1 MKENKLMFKKNIIEI
16 LNKYDIIEIF
26 ENVEEYNNWF
36 SKLNELQIRNILS
49 LNIDPELIKFDTE
62 LLINL
67 DLLNTTDY
75 LKRVEIL
82 VSIKNADGWYHL
94 FDRMLNPDFLN
105 SPKFYQDIETL
116 KRAESAQT
124 PLWII
129 GKKDFIDSPYHDED
143 FELLVTAK
151 DTSERKLDFVL
162 SEVIA
167 TVVSNIDSIKSKYH
181 KIDLE
186 TIVKYGSSVLQTPH
200 SYPEHSIS
208 YLAVNKVSLND
219 IFHLENME
227 ILANNPEIG
236 NYLYPIMTNE
246 EVINKPF
253 YRRIIEEM
261 IEHKDNKYY
270 AFMLCYYAVGYKAAK
285 SAQFLNEHNF
295 DFEISKNYDYADL
308 LKIIDE
314 KLNIIDGEFKEG
326 SVHELGT
333 SKPKE
338 KHKSLIKRM
347 FSKKQQI
354 I

>member
-1 MKENKLMFKKNIIEI
+1 MKKVELKCRKQIIET
-16 LNKYDIIEIF
+16 LNNYDITETF
-26 ENVEEYNNWF
+26 ENMEEFNNWF

-49 LNIDPELIKFDTE
+49 LNLDPDLIKFDTE

-67 DLLNTTDY
+67 DLLNTVDY
-75 LKRVEIL
+75 LKRVKAL
-82 VSIKNADGWYHL
+82 VSIKNAEGWYHL

-105 SPKFYQDIETL
+105 SPKFYQDIEIL

-129 GKKDFIDSPYHDED
+129 GEKDFIDSPYHDED

-151 DTSERKLDFVL
+151 DNSERKLDFVL

-167 TVVSNIDSIKSKYH
+167 TVAGNIDSIKSEYH
-181 KIDLE
+181 KTDLE
-186 TIVKYGSSVLQTPH
+186 TIVKYGSDVLQTPH

-208 YLAVNKVSLND
+208 YLAINKVSLND
-219 IFHLENME
+219 RFHLENME
-227 ILANNPEIG
+227 LLANNPEIG

-270 AFMLCYYAVGYKAAK
+270 AFMLCYYAIGYKAAR
-285 SAQFLNEHNF
+285 SAQFLEELGF
-295 DFEISKNYDYADL
+295 DYQIEKEYDFEEL
-308 LKIIDE
+308 LKKIDE
-314 KLNIIDGEFKEG
+314 KLNVIDDEFREV
-326 SVHELGT
+326 SVYELET
-333 SKPKE
+333 SKTIEQP
-338 KHKSLIKRM
+338 KSLIKRI
-347 FSKKQQI
+347 FSKK
-354 I
+354 